1 MNNLLAKFIQIVV
14 FLFAAFGGFLNE
26 IAPPTQT
33 NPKMIVGLGSFL
45 VLIVLLIISAV
56 ARNISTAE
64 SNRKWIVAGCIFFVL
79 AVVSGI
85 LYPWTL
91 SNLTYYYPPLPDAAV
106 AWRVNGL
113 ELTQTAK
120 DFIDREPSNYSPA
133 QLEQN
138 LKYEDIWTESSLA
151 KAKLLLLSNYLCLV
165 LSIST
170 AIFCLL
176 EANLTKKRPQLR
188 RLKGR
193 RLGVDPKS
201 NVQI

>member
-1 MNNLLAKFIQIVV
+1 MNQSLAKFTQIVV

-33 NPKMIVGLGSFL
+33 QPKMIVGLGSFF
-45 VLIVLLIISAV
+45 VLMTLLIISAV
-56 ARNISTAE
+56 ASNISSAK
-64 SNRKWIVAGCIFFVL
+64 SSRKWILAGCVFFGL

-91 SNLTYYYPPLPDAAV
+91 SKLTYYYPPPPDAAV

-113 ELTQTAK
+113 ELTQLAQE
-120 DFIDREPSNYSPA
+120 FIQREPGNYGPA
-133 QLEQN
+133 QLEQY
-138 LKYEDIWTESSLA
+138 LEYKDIWTESSLA
-151 KAKLLLLSNYLCLV
+151 EAKLLLISNYLCLV

-176 EANLTKKRPQLR
+176 EANSKRRQLR
-188 RLKGR
+188 HLQR
-193 RLGVDPKS
+193 RRAGVGPKPT
-201 NVQI
+201 VQG

>member
-1 MNNLLAKFIQIVV
+1 MNKLLAKFIQIVV

-26 IAPPTQT
+26 VAPPTQT
-33 NPKMIVGLGSFL
+33 NPKMAVGLGSFL

-56 ARNISTAE
+56 ARNVPAAK
-64 SNRKWIVAGCIFFVL
+64 SNKKWIVAGCVFFVL
-79 AVVSGI
+79 AGVSGL

-91 SNLTYYYPPLPDAAV
+91 SKLTYYYPPPPDAAV
-106 AWRVNGL
+106 AWRVSGL

-120 DFIDREPSNYSPA
+120 DFIEREPGNYGPA

-138 LKYEDIWTESSLA
+138 LRYEDIWTERSLA

-170 AIFCLL
+170 SIFCLL
-176 EANLTKKRPQLR
+176 EANSKKTIVRRSQGTRSGYRP
-188 RLKGR
+188 
-193 RLGVDPKS
+193 
-201 NVQI
+201 

>member
-1 MNNLLAKFIQIVV
+1 MNKLLAKFIQIVV

-26 IAPPTQT
+26 VAPPTQT
-33 NPKMIVGLGSFL
+33 NPKMAVGLGSFL
-45 VLIVLLIISAV
+45 VLIVLLIISAI
-56 ARNISTAE
+56 ARNVPAAK
-64 SNRKWIVAGCIFFVL
+64 SNKKWIVAGCVLFVL

-91 SNLTYYYPPLPDAAV
+91 SKLTYYYPPPPDAAT

-120 DFIDREPSNYSPA
+120 DFIEREPGNYGPA

-138 LKYEDIWTESSLA
+138 LRYEDIWTESSLA
-151 KAKLLLLSNYLCLV
+151 KARFLLLANYLCLV

-170 AIFCLL
+170 SIFCLL
-176 EANLTKKRPQLR
+176 EANSKKR
-188 RLKGR
+188 
-193 RLGVDPKS
+193 
-201 NVQI
+201 